1 VAEIHLEYQNELT
14 DRMIEEGRSFEGMP
28 LRVEQYNYEA
38 SLDSIRH
45 YAWGIGDMNPL
56 WYDETYAA
64 STAHGT
70 VMAPPTFL
78 YSVFDGAIGL
88 GFVGIQP
95 IYAGTRW
102 KFYERLRRGD
112 LLAPM
117 ATMGSLTVTGGRHSS
132 RFVIQDVNTEYRR
145 KSDGTLIAEAVG
157 RTFRVPR
164 SQASGG
170 LSYEPRDQH
179 VYTTND
185 LERIR
190 RHAISEPV
198 RGATPRYLEDVT
210 VGEELPTVVKGPVD
224 QITMTAYYA
233 GCHGSPGYKG
243 CEIAW
248 HYRTWAREDPDRL
261 PNNYDTTYFSEIVLP
276 SLGHQNAAIAREIGM
291 PGAYNNGPQ
300 KCAWMANAVTNWMGD
315 DGFLSELEIQLRR
328 PDIFGDTVWCGGTV
342 TSINVDA
349 TVSVDLDAV
358 NQLGERTAEGSAVIR
373 LPRRRELDEVRK

>member
-1 VAEIHLEYQNELT
+1 MAELHLEYQTELT
-14 DRMIEEGRSFEGMP
+14 DEMIEEGSSFEGMP
-28 LRVEQYNYEA
+28 IRVEPYNYEA

-56 WYDETYAA
+56 WCDEKYAA
-64 STAHGT
+64 STAYGT

-102 KFYERLRRGD
+102 EFHERIRRGD
-112 LLAPM
+112 RLTPT
-117 ATMGSLTVTGGRHSS
+117 ATMGGLTITAGRHSS
-132 RFVIQDVNTEYRR
+132 RFVIQDVITEYRR
-145 KSDGTLIAEAVG
+145 ASDGVLVAEAVG

-170 LSYEPRDQH
+170 LSYKPRDRH
-179 VYTTND
+179 MYSMD
-185 LERIR
+185 ELERIR
-190 RHAISEPV
+190 TQAISEPV
-198 RGATPRYLEDVT
+198 RGATPRHWEEVIE
-210 VGEELPTVVKGPVD
+210 GEEIPEVVKGPID

-243 CEIAW
+243 CEVAW

-261 PNNYDTTYFSEIVLP
+261 PNNYDPTYFSEIVLP
-276 SLGHQNAAIAREIGM
+276 SLGHQDPTIAREIGM

-300 KCAWMANAVTNWMGD
+300 KCAWMGNAVTNWMGD
-315 DGFLSELEIQLRR
+315 GGFLSALEIRLRR
-328 PDIFGDTVWCGGTV
+328 PDIFGDTVWCGGRVTAKHPDGTV
-342 TSINVDA
+342 NIA
-349 TVSVDLDAV
+349 LKAV
-358 NQLGERTAEGSAVIR
+358 NQLGEETAEGMAVVR
-373 LPRRRELDEVRK
+373 LPRRGDT